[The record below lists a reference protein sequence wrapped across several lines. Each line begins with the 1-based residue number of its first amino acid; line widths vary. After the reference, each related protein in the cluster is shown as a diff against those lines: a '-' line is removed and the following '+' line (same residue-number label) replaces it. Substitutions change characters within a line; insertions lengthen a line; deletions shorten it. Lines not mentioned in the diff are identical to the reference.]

1 MGAVVAGAGP
11 AHALF
16 FGTYEYT
23 KALNLF
29 PNHQQINYSKSQS
42 RLFKLNERA

>member
-16 FGTYEYT
+16 FATYEYT
-23 KALNLF
+23 KELNLF
-29 PNHQQINYSKSQS
+29 PKHQNLNYSTIQH
-42 RLFKLNERA
+42 